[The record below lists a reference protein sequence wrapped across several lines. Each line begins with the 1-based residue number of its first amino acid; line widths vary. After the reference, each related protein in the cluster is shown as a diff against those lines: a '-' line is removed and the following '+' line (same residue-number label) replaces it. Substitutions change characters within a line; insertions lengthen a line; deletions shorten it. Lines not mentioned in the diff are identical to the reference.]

1 MGIGM
6 RVLSMLGLAYG
17 ARRVFNGWNAQTYGP
32 LLGAYH
38 RKYDKVCATD
48 LFEITDRKREYYEI
62 DDSQYMG
69 YTEEEL
75 TNHRHVSYGPQ
86 PDGLAKDSTW
96 LEELDKFLAGKE
108 NSLKQHPRFLNYE
121 YQFLD
126 KSFPTQEMAKDLI
139 SKQ

>member
-1 MGIGM
+1 MAIGW
-6 RVLSMLGLAYG
+6 RAVSMFTVAYG
-17 ARRVFNGWNAQTYGP
+17 LRRTFNSWNSSTYAP

-38 RKYDKVCATD
+38 RKYQKVCATD

-69 YTEEEL
+69 YTEEDL
-75 TNHRHVSYGPQ
+75 TDHRHVSYGPQ

-96 LEELDKFLAGKE
+96 LEELDKFLAGKD
-108 NSLKQHPRFLNYE
+108 NHLKQHPRFLNYE

-126 KSFPTQEMAKDLI
+126 KSFPSQEMAKDLI
-139 SKQ
+139 SKP